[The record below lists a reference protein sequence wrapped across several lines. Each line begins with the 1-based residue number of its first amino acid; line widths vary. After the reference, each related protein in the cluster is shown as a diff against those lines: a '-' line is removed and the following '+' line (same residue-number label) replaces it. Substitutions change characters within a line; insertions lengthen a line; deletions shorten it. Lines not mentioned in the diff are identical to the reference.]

1 MIDIGAV
8 AQWDSLID
16 RLEAAGPSVRVS
28 WQDLDTLV
36 GGLPPSA
43 SKHRAWWSGD
53 RPHVHAWRSAGFA
66 LADLRMGHEVTFV
79 RVPEG
84 EDRAGTTERVG
95 SVEITETAAQAPGG
109 AGPADL
115 LLVTCVKSKRDVPAA
130 AKDLYVSPLF
140 IRQRAYA
147 ESRDLPWFILSAE
160 HGLVAPEEWLAPYE
174 RYLPDTPAAYR
185 AAWGRWVSERLD
197 LLAGPLSGTVVEIHA
212 GAPYVQAIAPHLT
225 AKGAAVVTPL
235 DGLSMG
241 QRLGWYAAHGAAPA
255 APAVQQSQSESAQA
269 DTASVV
275 ALLRD
280 PSRAL
285 TPAEFLASAGEGWR
299 TPGLYS
305 WWVDASGAADLTA
318 GLGIPVAPGL
328 IYAGLAGATRWP
340 SGKRSTN
347 TLWSRIA
354 GMHLGGRHEF
364 STFRRTLGAVL
375 AHADGSATIDEDA
388 LTAWMTQHLTV
399 VALASE
405 DADTLGLLESEV
417 LATLDPPLNLQ
428 GMAATPVRSRL
439 TELRRPHR

>member
-1 MIDIGAV
+1 M

-53 RPHVHAWRSAGFA
+53 RPHVHAWRSAGFT
-66 LADLRMGHEVTFV
+66 LADLQMGQEVTFV
-79 RVPEG
+79 REPAD

-95 SVEITETAAQAPGG
+95 SIQTTSAAAAQAPGG
-109 AGPADL
+109 TGRADL
-115 LLVTCVKSKRDVPAA
+115 LLVTCVKSKLKVPAA

-140 IRQRAYA
+140 TRQRAYA
-147 ESRDLPWFILSAE
+147 ESRGLPWFILSAE

-185 AAWGRWVSERLD
+185 AAWGRWVAERLD
-197 LLAGPLSGTVVEIHA
+197 LLAGPLPGTVVEIHA

-241 QRLGWYAAHGAAPA
+241 QRLGWYTAHGAVPAAPA
-255 APAVQQSQSESAQA
+255 AQGRSEPADV

-285 TPAEFLASAGEGWR
+285 TPAEFLASAGEGWK

-305 WWVDASGAADLTA
+305 WWVDAAGAADLTA
-318 GLGIPVAPGL
+318 GLGMPVSPGL

-375 AHADGSATIDEDA
+375 AHADGSAHIDEDA

-405 DADTLGLLESEV
+405 DADTLGQLEGEV
-417 LATLDPPLNLQ
+417 LASLDPPLNLQ
-428 GMAATPVRSRL
+428 GMAATPLRSRL